1 MKLLA
6 IDTALEACS
15 VAVAAGD
22 GKQSI
27 VVSEIVG
34 RGHAE
39 RLFGMI
45 EAAMAEA
52 GLAFA
57 DLDRIAV
64 TVGPGSFTG
73 LRVGIA
79 AARGLAL
86 VVKCPVVGLGTL
98 AVHAEAARAV
108 AGPVP
113 VLALLD
119 ARRDEFYGER
129 FAADGTPVGPAEV
142 GAAAHF
148 AALVA
153 KGDVL
158 AGSGADGVASALPEA
173 FAPIVHRASAPDMHA
188 LLRLALRAP
197 VSGASPRPLYLRP
210 PDAKP
215 QAEKRIATKRREA
228 PSGATG
234 KKDKRRGRPPGSRRR
249 RARGQAPAG
258 PGTETKR
265 RGAPSGATGKETD
278 R

>member
-6 IDTALEACS
+6 IDTVLEACS
-15 VAVAAGD
+15 VAVTSGG
-22 GKQSI
+22 GKEPL
-27 VVSEIVG
+27 VFSEIIG
-34 RGHAE
+34 RGPDREGNKPHAE

-45 EAAMAEA
+45 AAAMAGA

-73 LRVGIA
+73 VRVGIA

-86 VVKCPVVGLGTL
+86 LVKCPVVGLGTL

-129 FAADGTPVGPAEV
+129 FAPDGTSVSPAAVGS
-142 GAAAHF
+142 AAHF
-148 AALVA
+148 AALVEA
-153 KGDVL
+153 GDVL
-158 AGSGADGVASALPEA
+158 AGSGADRVAAALPEG
-173 FAPIVHRASAPDMHA
+173 FAPIAHRASAPDMHA
-188 LLRLALRAP
+188 LLRLAMRAP
-197 VSGASPRPLYLRP
+197 VSGAPPRPLYLRP

-215 QAEKRIATKRREA
+215 QLDKRIAQTKRRGA

-234 KKDKRRGRPPGSRRR
+234 KKDKRRGRP
-249 RARGQAPAG
+249 QAG
-258 PGTETKR
+258 PGRQE
-265 RGAPSGATGKETD
+265 
-278 R
+278 